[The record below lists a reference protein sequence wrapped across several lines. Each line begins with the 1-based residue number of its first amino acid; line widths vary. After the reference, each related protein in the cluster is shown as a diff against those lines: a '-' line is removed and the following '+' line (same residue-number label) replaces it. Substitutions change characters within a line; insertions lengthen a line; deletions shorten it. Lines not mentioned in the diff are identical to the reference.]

1 MSLPSRT
8 QEWLN
13 ARLCELQ
20 RTLEDMGPDFSG
32 FAAATYQLC
41 RRLEEGRFRLAV
53 LGQFKRGKST
63 LLNALIRE
71 PLLPTGVLPLTAIPT
86 TIRYGRDRHVRITF
100 RNGHTEDFDGSL
112 ETLQQVLKRYVTEE
126 ENPANELGVA
136 QVEVDHPATILASGV
151 EIIDTPGIGSTLLH
165 NTRTARETLPIC
177 DGAVFVLSPDPPITE
192 AEVQFLKA
200 VHEAA
205 TRVIFVLT
213 KTDTLMSS
221 DREALLPFLR
231 KILHDQAGF
240 AGQQPIFLVSARQA
254 LEAHAT
260 GAGPLLSASGITALE
275 TYLGDFFLTDKQ
287 MALQEA
293 IRAKAGRVIGEV
305 LFAVDFQRKVI
316 DLPREDLERRSQRF
330 NAYLDKMERERVYFR
345 DRLAGDRHR
354 LLAGLDQ
361 LTEALVEP
369 VTKALSARAERVRGE
384 AGPITAGPELR
395 RRIHTALS
403 EEVDAVFGHAAK
415 NLWATVSHQFQTL
428 QDTHCREME
437 TLIDRVRR
445 TAADLFEVPCLEGV
459 ALDRLEAI
467 RESRVISQRVVTSFI
482 EEAESWLTRWLPRR
496 WRARQFERQVN
507 ATITY
512 LVARNVEELR
522 WTTRQNLDETLR
534 LFQGRMD
541 TQLEAVIESI
551 RAALRAALDRQARRE
566 AIGKPELQR
575 LEESR
580 QRLEQ
585 LLADLALPGK
595 PKSHGSPV

>member
-240 AGQQPIFLVSARQA
+240 AGQQIAPKGGSIVADGGNRPHTGDKNSCHRIDSLSMAGENDA
-254 LEAHAT
+254 LRCWTLNLQRCIDSGTTIAH
-260 GAGPLLSASGITALE
+260 L
-275 TYLGDFFLTDKQ
+275 
-287 MALQEA
+287 
-293 IRAKAGRVIGEV
+293 
-305 LFAVDFQRKVI
+305 
-316 DLPREDLERRSQRF
+316 
-330 NAYLDKMERERVYFR
+330 
-345 DRLAGDRHR
+345 
-354 LLAGLDQ
+354 
-361 LTEALVEP
+361 
-369 VTKALSARAERVRGE
+369 
-384 AGPITAGPELR
+384 
-395 RRIHTALS
+395 
-403 EEVDAVFGHAAK
+403 
-415 NLWATVSHQFQTL
+415 
-428 QDTHCREME
+428 C
-437 TLIDRVRR
+437 
-445 TAADLFEVPCLEGV
+445 
-459 ALDRLEAI
+459 
-467 RESRVISQRVVTSFI
+467 TS
-482 EEAESWLTRWLPRR
+482 
-496 WRARQFERQVN
+496 WRAC
-507 ATITY
+507 
-512 LVARNVEELR
+512 
-522 WTTRQNLDETLR
+522 
-534 LFQGRMD
+534 GR
-541 TQLEAVIESI
+541 IF
-551 RAALRAALDRQARRE
+551 R
-566 AIGKPELQR
+566 
-575 LEESR
+575 
-580 QRLEQ
+580 
-585 LLADLALPGK
+585 
-595 PKSHGSPV
+595 